1 MARDYMSVLEDKV
14 LELEYQLEQRDKA
27 FEESIK
33 EKDNKIVALMSN
45 NKNLADAYLHAYQDA
60 VKHLGVNGMSPTS
73 PQFLQDMFFN
83 LEMQGYDESEV
94 LE

>member
-1 MARDYMSVLEDKV
+1 
-14 LELEYQLEQRDKA
+14 
-27 FEESIK
+27 
-33 EKDNKIVALMSN
+33 MSN

>member
-33 EKDNKIVALMSN
+33 
-45 NKNLADAYLHAYQDA
+45 
-60 VKHLGVNGMSPTS
+60 VKKPRILIGSVDCST
-73 PQFLQDMFFN
+73 
-83 LEMQGYDESEV
+83 DEQ
-94 LE
+94 